1 MGLVGMGKKSKKSVK
16 ESDSGHRIEYFAMI
30 ELSCGCKD
38 INLRSGKDGYSCKNC
53 SRMITQSLI
62 TDLYETPDDLVGC
75 LASIMMQGSA
85 NPFGSRKK
93 YKVIPRCSDS
103 DPMEELRSLK
113 TVEGERYSL
122 EEDRDALRKKVEDRD
137 SEISE
142 LKSAIEDLR
151 KNNSELSESL
161 QKSQNLSESLQ
172 NTLQKL
178 QGDRTEL
185 QSRIDGLQKRNAE
198 LQSRNSTLSSRLNSR
213 ERDLDETLRRRS
225 AELKAKDS
233 VQVRAVVG
241 DFLKYIGYV
250 NNMLEDNQSF
260 DRGFYD
266 AISDDLRKHLSA
278 HGVELLWH
286 KRGHQLV
293 DEQLYEPIFVST
305 NQQSLDMCVK
315 RVEGIGCRFKDG
327 AYDDVP
333 ERLSIHRYDP
343 GEDLS
348 LGTTGAGE
356 TVDAGVQEADG
367 SGDTDSRESGEQ
379 DGSEEAG
386 PVQENDAPLPD
397 VIELPD
403 PDQIVGGAEEV
414 ESQNVQ
420 QSAEVRY
427 VETGPEE
434 GEVAIDD
441 VSGPKPISDSEL
453 NEPASARQ
461 DDGSLSEVG
470 DDAAPQDESH
480 TADVSP
486 VGTEEAVADDQ
497 SGGVGNPERA
507 VDIDV
512 PEPPM
517 IPAPPVE
524 DRERDAS
531 PAEEVGAAPQDG
543 SEIAALESVEQR
555 GPVADGQSDGVPESE
570 PIVDNDVPGLPSIP
584 EASIPGRG
592 ECEVPVQE
600 GEHTAPLDEP
610 ESAVIESALQDEM
623 MADDQSGEIRD
634 PVPFADVPQE
644 PLPQE
649 GQENRKPSAGG
660 DDSIT
665 KDGSEDE

>member
-1 MGLVGMGKKSKKSVK
+1 MGLVEYMGKKSKKSEK
-16 ESDSGHRIEYFAMI
+16 ESDSAPRIEYFAMI

-38 INLRSGKDGYSCKNC
+38 INLRSSKDGYSCKNC
-53 SRMITQSLI
+53 SRIITQSLI

-75 LASIMMQGSA
+75 LASSMIQGSV
-85 NPFGSRKK
+85 NLFGSRKK

-151 KNNSELSESL
+151 KNNCELSENL
-161 QKSQNLSESLQ
+161 QKSQAHSESLH

-178 QGDRTEL
+178 QGDRTELQSRMAEL

-233 VQVRAVVG
+233 VQVRAVVS

-343 GEDLS
+343 GADSS
-348 LGTTGAGE
+348 LGATGAGE
-356 TVDAGVQEADG
+356 TVDTDVQEADG
-367 SGDTDSRESGEQ
+367 SRDTGSRESDEQ

-397 VIELPD
+397 VIE
-403 PDQIVGGAEEV
+403 
-414 ESQNVQ
+414 
-420 QSAEVRY
+420 
-427 VETGPEE
+427 
-434 GEVAIDD
+434 
-441 VSGPKPISDSEL
+441 
-453 NEPASARQ
+453 
-461 DDGSLSEVG
+461 
-470 DDAAPQDESH
+470 SH
-480 TADVSP
+480 TADVSSLES
-486 VGTEEAVADDQ
+486 EEAAADDQ
-497 SGGVGNPERA
+497 SGGIRNPEPA

-512 PEPPM
+512 SEPPV
-517 IPAPPVE
+517 IPAPLVSE
-524 DRERDAS
+524 DQERDAS

-543 SEIAALESVEQR
+543 SEATALESVEQKD
-555 GPVADGQSDGVPESE
+555 PVADGQSDGIPESE
-570 PIVDNDVPGLPSIP
+570 PIIDNDVPKSPSIP
-584 EASIPGRG
+584 EASMPGRD
-592 ECEVPVQE
+592 ECEVPAQE
-600 GEHTAPLDEP
+600 GEHEAHLDEP
-610 ESAVIESALQDEM
+610 ESAVVESAIQEET
-623 MADDQSGEIRD
+623 MADDQPGEIRD
-634 PVPFADVPQE
+634 PESFANVPQE

-649 GQENRKPSAGG
+649 RQENGKPSAGG
-660 DDSIT
+660 DDSVT
-665 KDGSEDE
+665 EDGSEDE

>member
-1 MGLVGMGKKSKKSVK
+1 MGLVEYMGKKSKKSEK
-16 ESDSGHRIEYFAMI
+16 ESDSAPRIEYFAMI

-38 INLRSGKDGYSCKNC
+38 INLRSSKDGYSCKNC
-53 SRMITQSLI
+53 SRIITQSLI

-75 LASIMMQGSA
+75 LASSMIQGSV
-85 NPFGSRKK
+85 NLFGSRKK

-151 KNNSELSESL
+151 KNNCELSENL
-161 QKSQNLSESLQ
+161 QKSQAHSESLQ

-178 QGDRTEL
+178 QGDRTELQSRMAEL

-233 VQVRAVVG
+233 VQVRAVVS

-343 GEDLS
+343 GADSS
-348 LGTTGAGE
+348 LGATGAGE
-356 TVDAGVQEADG
+356 TVDTDVQEADG
-367 SGDTDSRESGEQ
+367 SRDTGSRESDEQ
-379 DGSEEAG
+379 DGS
-386 PVQENDAPLPD
+386 
-397 VIELPD
+397 
-403 PDQIVGGAEEV
+403 
-414 ESQNVQ
+414 
-420 QSAEVRY
+420 
-427 VETGPEE
+427 
-434 GEVAIDD
+434 
-441 VSGPKPISDSEL
+441 
-453 NEPASARQ
+453 
-461 DDGSLSEVG
+461 
-470 DDAAPQDESH
+470 
-480 TADVSP
+480 
-486 VGTEEAVADDQ
+486 
-497 SGGVGNPERA
+497 
-507 VDIDV
+507 
-512 PEPPM
+512 
-517 IPAPPVE
+517 
-524 DRERDAS
+524 
-531 PAEEVGAAPQDG
+531 EEVGAAPQDG
-543 SEIAALESVEQR
+543 SEAAALESVEQKD
-555 GPVADGQSDGVPESE
+555 PVADGQSDGIPESE
-570 PIVDNDVPGLPSIP
+570 PIIDNDVPKSPSIP
-584 EASIPGRG
+584 EASMPGRD
-592 ECEVPVQE
+592 ECEVSAQE
-600 GEHTAPLDEP
+600 GEHEAHLDEP
-610 ESAVIESALQDEM
+610 ESAVVESAIQEET
-623 MADDQSGEIRD
+623 MADDQPGEIRA
-634 PVPFADVPQE
+634 PESFANVPQE

-649 GQENRKPSAGG
+649 RQENGKPSAGG
-660 DDSIT
+660 DDSVT
-665 KDGSEDE
+665 EDGSEDE

>member
-1 MGLVGMGKKSKKSVK
+1 MGLVEYMGKKSKKSEK
-16 ESDSGHRIEYFAMI
+16 ESDSAPRIEYFAMI

-38 INLRSGKDGYSCKNC
+38 INLRSSKDGYSCKNC
-53 SRMITQSLI
+53 SRIITQSLI

-75 LASIMMQGSA
+75 LASSMIQGSV
-85 NPFGSRKK
+85 NLFGSRKK

-137 SEISE
+137 SEIAG
-142 LKSAIEDLR
+142 LNAMIEGLR
-151 KNNSELSESL
+151 KDNRELSENL
-161 QKSQNLSESLQ
+161 QKSQAHSESLQ

-178 QGDRTEL
+178 QGDRTELQSRMAEL

-233 VQVRAVVG
+233 VQVRAVVS

-343 GEDLS
+343 GADSS
-348 LGTTGAGE
+348 LGATGAGE
-356 TVDAGVQEADG
+356 TVDTDVQEADG
-367 SGDTDSRESGEQ
+367 SRDTGSRES
-379 DGSEEAG
+379 EEA
-386 PVQENDAPLPD
+386 A
-397 VIELPD
+397 
-403 PDQIVGGAEEV
+403 
-414 ESQNVQ
+414 
-420 QSAEVRY
+420 
-427 VETGPEE
+427 
-434 GEVAIDD
+434 
-441 VSGPKPISDSEL
+441 
-453 NEPASARQ
+453 
-461 DDGSLSEVG
+461 
-470 DDAAPQDESH
+470 
-480 TADVSP
+480 
-486 VGTEEAVADDQ
+486 ADDQ
-497 SGGVGNPERA
+497 SGGIRNPEPA
-507 VDIDV
+507 VDIDGS
-512 PEPPM
+512 EPPV
-517 IPAPPVE
+517 IPAPLVSE
-524 DRERDAS
+524 DQERDAS

-543 SEIAALESVEQR
+543 PEAAALESVEQKD
-555 GPVADGQSDGVPESE
+555 PVADGQSDGIPESE
-570 PIVDNDVPGLPSIP
+570 PIIDNDVPKSPSIP
-584 EASIPGRG
+584 EASMPGRD
-592 ECEVPVQE
+592 ECEVPAQE
-600 GEHTAPLDEP
+600 GEHEAHLDEP
-610 ESAVIESALQDEM
+610 ESAVVESAIQEET
-623 MADDQSGEIRD
+623 MADDQPGEIRG
-634 PVPFADVPQE
+634 PESFANVPQE

-649 GQENRKPSAGG
+649 RQENGKPSAGG
-660 DDSIT
+660 DDSVT
-665 KDGSEDE
+665 EDGSEDE